1 MRRGLRKA
9 RDFGGSFRD
18 PHPIPF
24 HRYRIERNY
33 HPNRF
38 SKEVHIEARTQTE
51 TRVWLVSIHE
61 DETTHRD
68 QELYAVNME
77 MVSQDTPIME
87 SQ

>member
-1 MRRGLRKA
+1 LAGL
-9 RDFGGSFRD
+9 FET
-18 PHPIPF
+18 HLPIPF

-33 HPNRF
+33 QPNRF
-38 SKEVHIEARTQTE
+38 SKEVHVEARTQTE

-61 DETTHRD
+61 DETTHGD